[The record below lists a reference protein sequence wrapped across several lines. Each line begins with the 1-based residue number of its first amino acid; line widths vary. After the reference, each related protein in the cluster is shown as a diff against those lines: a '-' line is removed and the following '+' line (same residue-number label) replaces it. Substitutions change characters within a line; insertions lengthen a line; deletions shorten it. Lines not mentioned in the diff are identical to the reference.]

1 MVAHFFAD
9 TVEDDHDVID
19 SVTDDSEKRRDEV
32 LVDLHS
38 EGHDLPEKDVDS
50 DDHQRR
56 HRDRSKGADREGD
69 IAEAD
74 EDVDRHEEERE
85 ADCDESLRL
94 DVVRH
99 AGAYLLRA
107 DDVAIEVSL

>member
-9 TVEDDHDVID
+9 TVEDDHNVID
-19 SVTDDSEKRRDEV
+19 GVTDDREKRRDEV
-32 LVDLHS
+32 LVDLHG
-38 EGHDLPEKDVDS
+38 EGHNLPAEDVDS

-56 HRDRSKGADREGD
+56 HCDRSKGTDREGD

-85 ADCDESLRL
+85 TDSDEGLRL

-99 AGAYLLRA
+99 AGTYLL
-107 DDVAIEVSL
+107 